1 MLTDKGG
8 GMIRA
13 VKRTASPKGQRTIEQ
28 AGFLMLP
35 HPLINFE
42 IRRFYQN

>member
-8 GMIRA
+8 GLIRA
-13 VKRTASPKGQRTIEQ
+13 GKRTTSPKGQGIIEQ

-35 HPLINFE
+35 HPLNNFE